1 MYVLSSPIY
10 HTMDVCGPYLSY
22 VLNLALWMIT
32 AMDSTKGLSEVNKIF
47 LKNLEVYPQKKSLP
61 QLFATFR
68 KMRKYWLPNF
78 LLQKGLQIERFE
90 NWKWNR
96 SMLISKERQKEPSTW
111 RYSFNHSINTCSHWA
126 VVYAH
131 TCGWWE
137 TIEMKKESQQI
148 KFQRSWGKISHLEGG
163 HV

>member
-22 VLNLALWMIT
+22 VLNLALDDNGNGQHKRTFRGEQNIYKKSRSL
-32 AMDSTKGLSEVNKIF
+32 ST
-47 LKNLEVYPQKKSLP
+47 KKSLS
-61 QLFATFR
+61 QLSATFR